1 MLASLAREDRLRL
14 MKFVCS
20 LAWADLEV
28 QREERVF
35 VRRMTARL
43 GLRPDESAQVE
54 AWLRVPP
61 SDVDPR
67 DIPREHRALFLGT
80 LRELVLADGAV
91 DEQERASLA
100 LLEDLLK
107 ADDLLKAEE

>member
-1 MLASLAREDRLRL
+1 MFASLAREDRLRL

-28 QREERVF
+28 QREERAF

-43 GLRPDESAQVE
+43 ALRPDEAAQVDE
-54 AWLRVPP
+54 WLQVPP
-61 SDVDPR
+61 SDVDPE
-67 DIPREHRALFLGT
+67 DIPRAHRALFLGT
-80 LRELVLADGAV
+80 LRELVLVDGQV

-100 LLEDLLK
+100 LLEDM
-107 ADDLLKAEE
+107 LKAEE

>member
-1 MLASLAREDRLRL
+1 MGSMLASLAREDRLRL

-35 VRRMTARL
+35 VGRMTARL
-43 GLRPDESAQVE
+43 GLRPDEMAQVE
-54 AWLRVPP
+54 EWLQVPP
-61 SDVDPR
+61 DAAAVDPAE
-67 DIPREHRALFLGT
+67 IPREHRALFLGT

-100 LLEDLLK
+100 LLEDM
-107 ADDLLKAEE
+107 LKAED

>member
-1 MLASLAREDRLRL
+1 MFATLAREDRLRL

-28 QREERVF
+28 HREERAF
-35 VRRMTARL
+35 VRRMTRRL
-43 GLRPDESAQVE
+43 GLRPDEVAQVDQ
-54 AWLRVPP
+54 WLQVPP
-61 SDVDPR
+61 NDVDPEE
-67 DIPREHRALFLGT
+67 IPREHRSLFLGT
-80 LRELVLADGAV
+80 LRKLVVVDGAV

-107 ADDLLKAEE
+107 AEE

>member
-20 LAWADLEV
+20 LAWADLRV
-28 QREERVF
+28 HREERAF
-35 VRRMTARL
+35 VRRMTTRL
-43 GLRPDESAQVE
+43 GLRPDEAAQVD
-54 AWLRVPP
+54 AWLQVPP

-67 DIPREHRALFLGT
+67 DIPREHRELFLGT
-80 LRELVLADGAV
+80 LRELVIVDGRV

-100 LLEDLLK
+100 LLEDM
-107 ADDLLKAEE
+107 LKAEE

>member
-1 MLASLAREDRLRL
+1 MFASLAREDRLRL

-20 LAWADLEV
+20 VAWADLEV
-28 QREERVF
+28 QRAERAF
-35 VRRMTARL
+35 VRRMIDRL
-43 GLRPDESAQVE
+43 DLRPDEVAQVDG
-54 AWLRVPP
+54 WLQVPP
-61 SDVDPR
+61 RDLDPEE
-67 DIPREHRALFLGT
+67 IPREHRELFLGT

-107 ADDLLKAEE
+107 AED

>member
-1 MLASLAREDRLRL
+1 MRRMFASLAREDRLRL

-28 QREERVF
+28 QREERAF
-35 VRRMTARL
+35 VRRMVARL
-43 GLRPDESAQVE
+43 ELRADEAAQVD

-67 DIPREHRALFLGT
+67 EIPRVHRAQFLGT
-80 LRELVLADGAV
+80 LRELVLADGQV
-91 DEQERASLA
+91 DEQERAS
-100 LLEDLLK
+100 
-107 ADDLLKAEE
+107 